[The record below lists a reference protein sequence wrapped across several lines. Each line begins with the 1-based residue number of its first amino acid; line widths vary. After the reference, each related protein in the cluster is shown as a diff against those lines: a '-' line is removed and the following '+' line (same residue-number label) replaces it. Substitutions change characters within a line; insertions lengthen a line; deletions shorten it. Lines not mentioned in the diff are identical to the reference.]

1 MDRGAERNEATVG
14 GREAICLASYSY
26 LVLLP
31 VLTPHPLWPALGS
44 LTMPVP
50 VLARVYPSLN
60 PFNVDLLQTVF
71 FHCRQA
77 EQK

>member
-31 VLTPHPLWPALGS
+31 VLTPHPP
-44 LTMPVP
+44 
-50 VLARVYPSLN
+50 LACTWITDNACASFSKGLPLFKPLQCRSIANGIFP
-60 PFNVDLLQTVF
+60 LQTG
-71 FHCRQA
+71 
-77 EQK
+77 